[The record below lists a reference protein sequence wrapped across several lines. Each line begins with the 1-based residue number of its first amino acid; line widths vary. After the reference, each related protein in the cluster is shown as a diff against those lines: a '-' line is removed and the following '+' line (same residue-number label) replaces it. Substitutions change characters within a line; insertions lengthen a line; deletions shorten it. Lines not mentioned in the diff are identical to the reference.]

1 MRRVGAVPKTRV
13 GSAPLQQL
21 SNQTHGKSGDQRTA
35 DDAFVVMINWIERF
49 PEYKGR
55 AESYAGHYVPQLATA
70 ILGHNI
76 K

>member
-1 MRRVGAVPKTRV
+1 
-13 GSAPLQQL
+13 
-21 SNQTHGKSGDQRTA
+21 
-35 DDAFVVMINWIERF
+35 MINWIERF